1 MQFERKAESKRCH
14 YQYVVTF
21 TSASFFLFFFPPS
34 SSLRAS
40 EFGMVEEMFKCIFK
54 MPSLNV
60 RKGMRKGILF
70 LITRTGANFLKCK
83 RVDLID

>member
-1 MQFERKAESKRCH
+1 MHFARKAESKRCH
-14 YQYVVTF
+14 SVSCHFHVLLI
-21 TSASFFLFFFPPS
+21 FLFFSHS

-60 RKGMRKGILF
+60 RNGMRKGILF

>member
-1 MQFERKAESKRCH
+1 MSLPVSCH
-14 YQYVVTF
+14 FNVLLI
-21 TSASFFLFFFPPS
+21 FLFFPPS
-34 SSLRAS
+34 ISLRAS
-40 EFGMVEEMFKCIFK
+40 EFGMVGEMFKCIFK

-70 LITRTGANFLKCK
+70 LISRTGANSLKCK

>member
-1 MQFERKAESKRCH
+1 
-14 YQYVVTF
+14 
-21 TSASFFLFFFPPS
+21 
-34 SSLRAS
+34 
-40 EFGMVEEMFKCIFK
+40 MVGEMFKCIFK

-70 LITRTGANFLKCK
+70 LITRTGANSLKCK